1 MIGFYIW
8 IAAIGLLV
16 ITLLRKS
23 LDIQDCEIHNK
34 EIE

>member
-8 IAAIGLLV
+8 LASIGLLF

-23 LDIQDCEIHNK
+23 LDIQDVEIYNK